1 MMIILTKNLIED
13 VADTIAVLG
22 AETPVTHPQGE
33 VAKILKN
40 YIQNAFIIHSKGHRI
55 YQLSGSIGIPAVTIN
70 F

>member
-22 AETPVTHPQGE
+22 AETPVIHPQGE
-33 VAKILKN
+33 VAKILKKLHTKR
-40 YIQNAFIIHSKGHRI
+40 IHNS
-55 YQLSGSIGIPAVTIN
+55 